1 MVTTNEPATAQQQ
14 FCAGLTLAPG
24 VRCEHPDAGVAG
36 ALAPAAGDVAADA
49 GSADGSLRV
58 DDVELPTSNVTQD
71 YLKAIYNIGE
81 WGPDGASTS
90 ELAARLGVGAPTVS
104 ENVQRL
110 AGAGLVH
117 YKPYRRVTLTVQGR
131 RVALAMV
138 RRHRLMET
146 YLALQLGYGWDEV
159 HDDAEQLEH
168 SVSDR
173 LLGRMDDVLGH
184 PVRDPHGDPIPQPDG
199 TVALPRAHRL
209 DDVTPGQPVRIA
221 RISDAEPELLR
232 EISDHDLD
240 LDTEIEAGAVDLSTE
255 ATAAIWVTRA

>member
-1 MVTTNEPATAQQQ
+1 M
-14 FCAGLTLAPG
+14 
-24 VRCEHPDAGVAG
+24 
-36 ALAPAAGDVAADA
+36 
-49 GSADGSLRV
+49 
-58 DDVELPTSNVTQD
+58 DDVELPASNVTQD

-81 WGPDGASTS
+81 WGPEGASTS

-117 YKPYRRVTLTVQGR
+117 YKPYRRITLTVQGR

-173 LLGRMDDVLGH
+173 LLGRMDEVLGH

-209 DDVTPGQPVRIA
+209 ADVTPGQPVRIA

-232 EISDHDLD
+232 EIADLELD
-240 LDTEIEAGAVDLSTE
+240 LDTEIEAGSVDLSPD
-255 ATAAIWVTRA
+255 ATAAIWVISA